1 MGPNFLKIQEVN
13 KKERL
18 QYIDALRGVAML
30 MVVFAHVEI
39 YSFFGFQTETTLTK
53 IISMIHMPL
62 FFFISG
68 FCVYKRER
76 RCRLA
81 KIKGDFL
88 RLIIPA
94 LIVGLIYTDFRV
106 NSFLAD
112 NMKAGYWFTISLFEM
127 LLIYYILSNVMR
139 NDRKLFI
146 ISIWVL
152 AIIFYV
158 VRIPLRWSDIATQII
173 DYLSLF
179 QTFSYFLFFCLGIT
193 VAKYKNEVNS
203 IIINESFRAV
213 ILSIIIVLLFI
224 FCNII
229 PVYSVDTFLWRTL
242 TTLVGTLIGL
252 FSTLMMYILF
262 KSVIQFNN
270 QNILHK
276 SLIVL
281 GNNTLAIYLL
291 HYFVLP
297 SLPMF
302 GKFLNNNPSVVI
314 ELFLGLSVTVMV
326 IVFSFAIKK
335 IIMLSPFL
343 GKVVLGDK

>member
-1 MGPNFLKIQEVN
+1 MQEVN

-39 YSFFGFQTETTLTK
+39 YSFFGFETDTTLTK
-53 IISMIHMPL
+53 IISMTHMPL

-68 FCVYKRER
+68 LCVYKSER
-76 RCRLA
+76 RYRLT
-81 KIKGDFL
+81 KIKDDFL

-94 LIVGLIYTDFRV
+94 LIIGLIYTDFRV

-127 LLIYYILSNVMR
+127 LLIYYILCNLMR
-139 NDRKLFI
+139 NDKKIFI
-146 ISIWVL
+146 ISLWSMAVV
-152 AIIFYV
+152 FYI
-158 VRIPLRWSDIATQII
+158 VRIPLRWNHHSMLIM
-173 DYLSLF
+173 DYLSLY
-179 QTFSYFLFFCLGIT
+179 QTFSYFLFFCIGVT
-193 VAKYKNEVNS
+193 VAKYKNEVNN
-203 IIINESFRAV
+203 IIINKLFRTF
-213 ILSIIIVLLFI
+213 IISVTIILLFI
-224 FCNII
+224 FFKII
-229 PVYSVDTFLWRTL
+229 PLYSVDTFLWRTL
-242 TTLVGTLIGL
+242 TTIVGTLIGL
-252 FSTLMMYILF
+252 FLTLMMYILF
-262 KSVIQFNN
+262 KCDMSFNN
-270 QNILHK
+270 QNLLHK
-276 SLIVL
+276 SLIVI

-314 ELFLGLSVTVMV
+314 ELFLGLSVAVMV

-335 IIMLSPFL
+335 IIMLSPLL
-343 GKVVLGDK
+343 GKVLLGNK